1 LSRSVAYLDAS
12 ALVKL
17 AAREPESH
25 DLTTYLA
32 DVELRTSSR
41 VAMVE
46 LSRAAARH
54 GPEAVAGVA
63 AVFEALA
70 FIELDAELAAQAA
83 SLPPVT
89 LRSLDAIHVVTAMA
103 VGESLVGLV
112 TYDARLSDAARR
124 AGLPVVSPGRS

>member
-1 LSRSVAYLDAS
+1 
-12 ALVKL
+12 
-17 AAREPESH
+17 
-25 DLTTYLA
+25 
-32 DVELRTSSR
+32 
-41 VAMVE
+41 MVE

-54 GPEAVAGVA
+54 GPEAAAGVA
-63 AVFEALA
+63 AVLEALA

-83 SLPPVT
+83 FLPPVT